1 MTEKL
6 DLIQTLA
13 KHAMFSTFLRLI
25 TTSGADAAFRASGD
39 FTVFAP
45 TDDAFCKVP
54 DTQMN
59 ALLQEDKQVTLK
71 YLLSYHIVPERLLA
85 ASLGTKQRAAT
96 ITGVEIFFTDRP
108 DGLRVNQSLVQARN
122 IEASNGVIHSL
133 DSLLEYDIKTYST
146 GPLTP
151 LVEIKRAA
159 AVSPE
164 LVYPVL
170 NTGSVAANGS
180 QR

>member
-1 MTEKL
+1 MNQRS
-6 DLIQTLA
+6 DLIETLA
-13 KHAMFSTFLRLI
+13 KHAMFSTFLRLVN
-25 TTSGADAAFRASGD
+25 TSGASAAFGASPD

-45 TDDAFCKVP
+45 TDDAFCKIP
-54 DTQMN
+54 DERMN

-85 ASLGTKQRAAT
+85 ASLGTKRRVAT
-96 ITGVEIFFTDRP
+96 ITGVEIFFTDGR
-108 DGLRVNQSLVQARN
+108 DGLKVNQSRVQARN

-133 DSLLEYDIKTYST
+133 DSLLDYDIKTYST

-151 LVEIKRAA
+151 LVEIRRAA
-159 AVSPE
+159 TSPE

-170 NTGSVAANGS
+170 SAVRSAANGT
-180 QR
+180 RK

>member
-6 DLIQTLA
+6 DLIETLA
-13 KHAMFSTFLRLI
+13 QHAMFSTFLRLI
-25 TTSGADAAFRASGD
+25 TTSGAVTACKAPGN
-39 FTVFAP
+39 FTIFAP
-45 TDDAFCKVP
+45 TNDAFCKVP
-54 DTQMN
+54 VSQMN
-59 ALLQEDKQVTLK
+59 ALLQEDKQLTLK

-85 ASLGTKQRAAT
+85 ASLVTKHRAAT
-96 ITGVEIFFTDRP
+96 ITGVEIFFTDGHE
-108 DGLRVNQSLVQARN
+108 GLKVNQSGVQARN

-133 DSLLEYDIKTYST
+133 DTLLNYDIKTYST

-151 LVEIKRAA
+151 LVEIRRS

-170 NTGSVAANGS
+170 STARFAANGTGK
-180 QR
+180 